1 MAEHPLQGMMDITM
15 DKVREMVDSS
25 TIIGD
30 PIKVDQET
38 TIIPVSR
45 VRVCF
50 RRVRCRRQSQQGDV
64 WRRVRGRGVDHA
76 GCIPYHHTFRRA
88 HNAAE

>member
-1 MAEHPLQGMMDITM
+1 MAEHPLQGMMGITM

-38 TIIPVSR
+38 TILSLI
-45 VRVCF
+45 
-50 RRVRCRRQSQQGDV
+50 
-64 WRRVRGRGVDHA
+64 H
-76 GCIPYHHTFRRA
+76 I
-88 HNAAE
+88 